1 MEGSSSGKTKPVSRP
16 DPKVCFERA
25 GLPVKPAVAWH
36 KAGLRVTGNFKR
48 DIAAGSRY
56 WRVGADLISKL
67 PGKPKRSVEQKLAAD
82 IIMSC
87 CRQAREDF
95 LQRTPKPS
103 IASSR
108 RISPALF
115 ALT

>member
-25 GLPVKPAVAWH
+25 GLPVKSAVGWH
-36 KAGLRVTGNFKR
+36 KSGFRVTGNFKR

-56 WRVGADLISKL
+56 WRVGADLILKL
-67 PGKPKRSVEQKLAAD
+67 PSKSKRNVEQKLAAN
-82 IIMSC
+82 IIISR

-95 LQRTPKPS
+95 LQRHTQ
-103 IASSR
+103 AVWR
-108 RISPALF
+108 T
-115 ALT
+115 LTEKIP